1 MARTRG
7 AASAAM
13 ESWVFLK
20 GIAVGIAV
28 AAPVGP
34 VGLLCVQRTLQDGL
48 WVGLASGLG
57 AATADGIFSAIAGF
71 GLAAVAGFLTEH
83 RDLLRLVGGAVLF
96 LLAWRAW
103 RRAPPEMADAPVHV
117 KVLSGFATGLA
128 ITLSNPMTIMG
139 FVGIFAGFGLGEL
152 QDGVGRAGELIIGVF
167 IGSAMW
173 WLGLCAGTAALK
185 PRFGPQSLAWTNR
198 MAAVMLVGFGIF
210 AIGSVLVR

>member
-1 MARTRG
+1 
-7 AASAAM
+7 M
-13 ESWVFLK
+13 EAWVFWK
-20 GIAVGIAV
+20 GIVIGIAV

-57 AATADGIFSAIAGF
+57 AATADGIFSAVAGF
-71 GLAAVAGFLTEH
+71 GLAAVADFLMTH
-83 RDLLRLVGGAVLF
+83 RDPLRLIGGVVLF

-103 RRAPPEMADAPVHV
+103 YRAPPELADAPVHV
-117 KVLSGFATGLA
+117 KALSGFGTGLA

-152 QDGVGRAGELIIGVF
+152 QEGIARAGELVSGVF
-167 IGSAMW
+167 VGSAAW
-173 WLGLCAGTAALK
+173 WLGLCGGTAALK

-198 MAAVMLVGFGIF
+198 LAAVMLAGFGAF
-210 AIGSVLVR
+210 AIATVVLRP